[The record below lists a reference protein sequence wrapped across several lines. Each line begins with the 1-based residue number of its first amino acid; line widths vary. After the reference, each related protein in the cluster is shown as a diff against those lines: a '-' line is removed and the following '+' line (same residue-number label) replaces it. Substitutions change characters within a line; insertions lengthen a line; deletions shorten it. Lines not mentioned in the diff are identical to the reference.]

1 MRKNNFYK
9 KVKLTGD
16 EVSIIL
22 KLLIHARNERIKKQ
36 KVTDDIDSIIIEN
49 FKN

>member
-1 MRKNNFYK
+1 MRKNDFYK

-22 KLLIHARNERIKKQ
+22 KLLIDARNERIKEQ